1 MERNDPEPDDRGSQ
15 RKHLR
20 KELRARR
27 AAVSREVRATVV
39 QHVRGALDGVI
50 AARNSAGLEP
60 PKIAFYWPIHG
71 ELSLVDLMKD
81 VAGQELTV
89 LLPVVTG
96 PDEPLEFREWTRST
110 PMRRGAWNIPEP
122 AEGKDVTPD
131 VLLVPLVGFDERRYR
146 LGNGGGYYDRT
157 LASRVP
163 RPRAI
168 GIGFE
173 VLRLPTIHPEPHDVP
188 MDLILTEADPDLDR
202 IASWWD

>member
-1 MERNDPEPDDRGSQ
+1 MERNDPEPHDRGAR

-39 QHVRGALDGVI
+39 QHVRCALDAVI
-50 AARNSAGLEP
+50 AARSAAGLEP
-60 PKIAFYWPIHG
+60 PKIAFYWPIHA
-71 ELSLVDLMKD
+71 ELSLTDLMKE
-81 VAGQELTV
+81 VADKELTA

-96 PDEPLEFREWTRST
+96 QDEPLAFREWTKST

-122 AEGKDVTPD
+122 AEGNDVAPH
-131 VLLVPLVGFDERRYR
+131 VLLVPLIGFDERSYR

-157 LASRVP
+157 LASRAP
-163 RPRAI
+163 CPRAI

-202 IASWWD
+202 IASWWN